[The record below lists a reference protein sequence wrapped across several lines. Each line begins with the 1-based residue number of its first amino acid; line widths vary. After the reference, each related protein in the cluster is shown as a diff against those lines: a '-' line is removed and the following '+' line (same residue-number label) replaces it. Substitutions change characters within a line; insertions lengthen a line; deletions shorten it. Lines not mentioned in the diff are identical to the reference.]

1 MFQQH
6 QPTPSG
12 SSSPLSSLLGDDED
26 NLSSDAPTAS
36 MRSLDEAAKK
46 YERQV
51 KFLTDGIKGNMDK
64 LEQINKVSN
73 HAQWI

>member
-1 MFQQH
+1 M
-6 QPTPSG
+6 
-12 SSSPLSSLLGDDED
+12 
-26 NLSSDAPTAS
+26 SSDAPTAS